1 MNKMSKNLPTLHDT
15 INHIKDLCETGRKY
29 EEAPHIIEIL
39 LPTICSYLN
48 HWWFYGPSAQRQVPA
63 LLSAKG
69 AKSDKADANKHHKKE
84 DSLSNT
90 NAAMAIMFSE
100 NQERYNSS
108 HNDAQ

>member
-15 INHIKDLCETGRKY
+15 INQIKELCETGRKY

-48 HWWFYGPSAQRQVPA
+48 HWWFFGPSAHRQIPA
-63 LLSAKG
+63 LLNAKG
-69 AKSDKADANKHHKKE
+69 NKNDKSTADGPKQHKKE
-84 DSLSNT
+84 DSLSNN

-100 NQERYNSS
+100 NQER
-108 HNDAQ
+108 